1 MIDITNKKVKMQI
14 IKNNMLNKM
23 KKIKKYFKTM

>member
-1 MIDITNKKVKMQI
+1 MIDITNKKVKIQI
-14 IKNNMLNKM
+14 TKDNILNKM

>member
-1 MIDITNKKVKMQI
+1 MIDITNKKIKIQI

>member
-1 MIDITNKKVKMQI
+1 MIDDITNKKVKIQI

-23 KKIKKYFKTM
+23 KKIKKIF

>member
-1 MIDITNKKVKMQI
+1 MIDITNKKVKIQI